1 MQTNTI
7 MKKSTLLMLAL
18 SCMAALF
25 FSSCNKNQPDEPKDG
40 EARYSILVYGHAG
53 GHMDRLMEG
62 VWERLKPQMTNK
74 DVRISFLYKYGKAS
88 PDAEWDARYAQPGA
102 LLDFELTNTTN
113 LDSLRYT
120 STTTGWE
127 DFELYDPELLK
138 IAINDMKKTMPAQ
151 NYILLIWGHGAAY
164 DPVSDYP
171 KELRDGRN
179 KAPQGVL
186 YDEWLP
192 LDTTGNNVQAMS
204 MYELSEA
211 IASSD
216 IPHLKAIFF
225 HNCLLGNMETLDQ
238 IYEKADYLFSSMHLL
253 VSTGTPVE
261 ALVKSLYASKDF
273 EKAGIAALSMM
284 EPQWSSFYKEEGNL
298 NGDFNFIKSSE
309 FPVLDPV
316 FARLS
321 KRLIELYPTRK
332 EAIDRAL
339 DNTYKPVDQM
349 HFYDALDYANKL
361 AKETNDAELKTI
373 AADLKNAFDKI
384 WIKRLTV
391 NNRTSETRNPAEFAL
406 SVYMTNK
413 TEYEAKVGSYQ
424 YTLQQAYEYSR
435 FGKQSQWG
443 NWIHTNTHT
452 PQGNPYGAEM

>member
-1 MQTNTI
+1 
-7 MKKSTLLMLAL
+7 
-18 SCMAALF
+18 
-25 FSSCNKNQPDEPKDG
+25 
-40 EARYSILVYGHAG
+40 
-53 GHMDRLMEG
+53 
-62 VWERLKPQMTNK
+62 
-74 DVRISFLYKYGKAS
+74 
-88 PDAEWDARYAQPGA
+88 
-102 LLDFELTNTTN
+102 
-113 LDSLRYT
+113 
-120 STTTGWE
+120 
-127 DFELYDPELLK
+127 
-138 IAINDMKKTMPAQ
+138 
-151 NYILLIWGHGAAY
+151 
-164 DPVSDYP
+164 
-171 KELRDGRN
+171 
-179 KAPQGVL
+179 
-186 YDEWLP
+186 
-192 LDTTGNNVQAMS
+192 
-204 MYELSEA
+204 
-211 IASSD
+211 
-216 IPHLKAIFF
+216 
-225 HNCLLGNMETLDQ
+225 
-238 IYEKADYLFSSMHLL
+238 MHLL
-253 VSTGTPVE
+253 VSDGTPVE

-284 EPQWSSFYKEEGNL
+284 ESKWSSLYKEEGNL

-361 AKETNDAELKTI
+361 AKETDDAELKTI

-391 NNRTSETRNPAEFAL
+391 NNRTSETRNPAEFTL